1 MKGPRGENL
10 LRGDIKKREEISLKW
25 LNRVLAN
32 GKPG

>member
-1 MKGPRGENL
+1 MRGPRGENL
-10 LRGDIKKREEISLKW
+10 LRGDIKKSEEISLKW